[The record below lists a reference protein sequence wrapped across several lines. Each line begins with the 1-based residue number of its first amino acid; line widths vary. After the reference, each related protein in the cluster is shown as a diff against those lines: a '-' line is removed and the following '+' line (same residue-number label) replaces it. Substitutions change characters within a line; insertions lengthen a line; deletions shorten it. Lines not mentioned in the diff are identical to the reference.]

1 MGSGPAG
8 IFVFSAAERGNKEIK
23 IKSPAQIGLE
33 AKQIGK
39 KEGRRERLKIL
50 ADMSQ
55 HSHLVLFFCKPK
67 VKKSR
72 S

>member
-33 AKQIGK
+33 ARQIGS
-39 KEGRRERLKIL
+39 KEGRRERLKI
-50 ADMSQ
+50 
-55 HSHLVLFFCKPK
+55 
-67 VKKSR
+67 
-72 S
+72 

>member
-8 IFVFSAAERGNKEIK
+8 IFVFSATEREDQEIK

-39 KEGRRERLKIL
+39 KEGRRERPKI
-50 ADMSQ
+50 
-55 HSHLVLFFCKPK
+55 
-67 VKKSR
+67 
-72 S
+72 